1 MAQEG
6 KVNRLIIENAQVSD
20 CGRFTIQAMNAVGNK
35 QSTCVLIVAPA
46 PTPVPGVGPSVA
58 SVCLPFL
65 TKNLQKGPK
74 FNISICFVFT
84 EKRNFY
90 SFIPSSCRKK
100 SQVKTVNFDLLI

>member
-65 TKNLQKGPK
+65 TKNLQKAPK

-84 EKRNFY
+84 EKRN
-90 SFIPSSCRKK
+90 
-100 SQVKTVNFDLLI
+100 